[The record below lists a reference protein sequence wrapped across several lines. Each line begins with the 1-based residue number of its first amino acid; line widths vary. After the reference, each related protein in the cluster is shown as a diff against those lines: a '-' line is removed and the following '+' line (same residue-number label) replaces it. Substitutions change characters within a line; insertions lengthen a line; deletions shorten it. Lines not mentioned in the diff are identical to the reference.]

1 MDFNAGFL
9 EGWDLV
15 PDLIAS
21 DFNADVTGTRFFAGH
36 SKKVYWMLQKPAGTA
51 GDDFDITFNQATAAS
66 GGSTKVLTTSRFHY
80 KKASSSNT
88 FAPSILWT
96 NVVLTTPISQFL
108 GDSTPSDLTLD
119 TVAAVV
125 LFELDACDVTNG
137 YNWIFVQNEG
147 DGIANAL
154 VVNAYYL
161 SRDVYAQAIPVS
173 KA

>member
-15 PDLIAS
+15 PDLVAS
-21 DFNADVTGTRFFAGH
+21 DFNSDVTGNRVFAGQ
-36 SKKVYWMLQKPAGTA
+36 SKKVYWLLQKPAGTA

-80 KKASSSNT
+80 KKASLTNT
-88 FAPSILWT
+88 FGPSILWT
-96 NVVLTTPISQFL
+96 TVNLTTPISQFL

-119 TVAAVV
+119 TVGAWV
-125 LFELDACDVTNG
+125 LFELDAVDATNG
-137 YNWIFVQNEG
+137 YGWVFIQNEG
-147 DGIANAL
+147 DGIGNAL
-154 VVNAYYL
+154 LVNACYL
-161 SRDVYAQAIPVS
+161 MRDVYNGAVPVS